1 MCTNDDQLA
10 RPTLTALWLYW
21 AQGLYYFVT
30 GVWPLVSV
38 ESFQRVTGPKSDHL
52 IAKAPTQADHW
63 MLNTISGLIIAISLV
78 LLTAAWRRRPSLEVG
93 LLGALSA
100 AALATIDVVYVSRDT
115 IRPIYLADAAVEA
128 VIIAAWGWI
137 AWRGS
142 GRRNA
147 ASGRSRGGA
156 M

>member
-1 MCTNDDQLA
+1 MA
-10 RPTLTALWLYW
+10 RQTRTANWLCW

-30 GVWPLVSV
+30 GIWPLVSV

-52 IAKAPTQADHW
+52 IADAPTEADHW
-63 MLNTISGLIIAISLV
+63 MLNAISGLIIAISLV

-100 AALATIDVVYVSRDT
+100 AALATIDVVYVSRGT

-128 VIIAAWGWI
+128 GIIAAWGWI
-137 AWRGS
+137 AWSSTRRDKAAGASS
-142 GRRNA
+142 GDIT
-147 ASGRSRGGA
+147 
-156 M
+156 